1 MSNAMQNQYVVIGT
15 FREVNDD
22 IILGYFDTLEEA
34 QQYEQELYRN
44 IKNCDADSAY
54 GQIDMVNIYQLKGV
68 WQQIDNRNSHASL
81 V

>member
-1 MSNAMQNQYVVIGT
+1 MQNQYVVIGT

-34 QQYEQELYRN
+34 QQYEQELDRN

-68 WQQIDNRNSHASL
+68 
-81 V
+81 

>member
-1 MSNAMQNQYVVIGT
+1 MQNQYVVIGT

-34 QQYEQELYRN
+34 QQYEQELDRN
-44 IKNCDADSAY
+44 IKNCDVDSAY

-68 WQQIDNRNSHASL
+68 D
-81 V
+81 

>member
-34 QQYEQELYRN
+34 QQYEQELDRN
-44 IKNCDADSAY
+44 IKNCDVDSAY
-54 GQIDMVNIYQLKGV
+54 GQIDMVNTYQLKGV
-68 WQQIDNRNSHASL
+68 D
-81 V
+81 

>member
-34 QQYEQELYRN
+34 QQYEQELDRN

-68 WQQIDNRNSHASL
+68 D
-81 V
+81 

>member
-34 QQYEQELYRN
+34 QQYEQELEK
-44 IKNCDADSAY
+44 IKMTCDVDSAY
-54 GQIDMVNIYQLKGV
+54 GQIERTNIYQLKGV
-68 WQQIDNRNSHASL
+68 D
-81 V
+81 

>member
-1 MSNAMQNQYVVIGT
+1 MQNQYVVIGT

-34 QQYEQELYRN
+34 QRYEQELDRN
-44 IKNCDADSAY
+44 IKNCDVDSAY

-68 WQQIDNRNSHASL
+68 D
-81 V
+81 

>member
-34 QQYEQELYRN
+34 QQYEQELDRN
-44 IKNCDADSAY
+44 IKNCDVDSAY
-54 GQIDMVNIYQLKGV
+54 GQIDMVNIYQL
-68 WQQIDNRNSHASL
+68 IYCSDE
-81 V
+81 